1 MCSEEKTHVS
11 THICPT
17 KSSVISRVVV
27 LVAAVDDGNP
37 HPQRTNR
44 RHPHLVQRT
53 TYPGYYIYDGLSSEA
68 PISENFP
75 PPPPPVPYHPMPG
88 STSSSVLV
96 VPLTALWLTD
106 WRGRFPPPPSLCLL
120 VSLHRQLYPLASPC
134 PVLGNDFPR
143 LRPGGCGCVRDR
155 NCSHVLHSTTEIA
168 PLRERFTLLY
178 HYSDS
183 NVTGES
189 VDCGE
194 CST

>member
-27 LVAAVDDGNP
+27 LDAAVDDGNP

-75 PPPPPVPYHPMPG
+75 PPPPPAPYHPMPG

-106 WRGRFPPPPSLCLL
+106 WRGRFPPPLPPLCLL
-120 VSLHRQLYPLASPC
+120 VSLHRQLYPAPFAVSHTGQRFSQTPSGRMWL
-134 PVLGNDFPR
+134 
-143 LRPGGCGCVRDR
+143 
-155 NCSHVLHSTTEIA
+155 CS
-168 PLRERFTLLY
+168 
-178 HYSDS
+178 
-183 NVTGES
+183 
-189 VDCGE
+189 
-194 CST
+194 